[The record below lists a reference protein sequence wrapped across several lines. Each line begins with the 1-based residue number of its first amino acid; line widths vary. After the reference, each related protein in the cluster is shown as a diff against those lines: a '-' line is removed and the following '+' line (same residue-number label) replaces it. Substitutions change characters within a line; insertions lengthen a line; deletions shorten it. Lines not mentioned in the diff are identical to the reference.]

1 MKKVWL
7 LAVTSLVVSLSL
19 QVYAAT
25 KNVSNTKHNLAN
37 WAPNSPT
44 IKSTNVSEVC
54 VFCHTPHL
62 ASETPLWN
70 RDTEYRGTASIAFVA
85 YSTHYATHPYSL
97 GMETLLCMSC
107 HDGITSMRA
116 IHNPPNTL
124 GGASITMTAERF
136 TSNPASFA
144 DIGNPDEYPNL
155 PDAPPGIS
163 TANEEDYYLSGGA
176 MYFKADV
183 DPISGRGLGDHPI
196 SINYDEVLSK
206 ASAKY
211 RAKPS
216 SLRFFGDSKD
226 QLECSTCHDPHVDYN
241 LDTRYKP
248 FLAYSNSSSA
258 LCFQCHIK

>member
-25 KNVSNTKHNLAN
+25 KNVSNTMHNLAN

-70 RDTEYRGTASIAFVA
+70 RDTEYRGTAAIAFVV

-116 IHNPPNTL
+116 IHNKPNTL
-124 GGASITMTAERF
+124 GSSAITMTQERF
-136 TSNPASFA
+136 TANPSSFA
-144 DIGNPDEYPNL
+144 DIGNPDEFANING
-155 PDAPPGIS
+155 GIS
-163 TANEEDYYLSGGA
+163 LSDEESYYASGGA
-176 MYFKADV
+176 MYFRAGV
-183 DPISGRGLGDHPI
+183 DPVSGRGLGDHPI
-196 SINYDEVLSK
+196 SINYNEVRTK

-211 RAKPS
+211 NIKPAT
-216 SLRFFGDSKD
+216 LRFFGDSKD

-248 FLAYSNSSSA
+248 FLAYSNRSSA